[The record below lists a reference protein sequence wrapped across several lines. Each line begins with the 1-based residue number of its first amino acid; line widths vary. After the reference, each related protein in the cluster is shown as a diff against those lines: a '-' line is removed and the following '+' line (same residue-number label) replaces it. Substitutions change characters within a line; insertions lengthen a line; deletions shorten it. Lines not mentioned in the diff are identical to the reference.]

1 MQYFFNTWGS
11 LEKKLLRA
19 RHILL
24 CADFDGTITPIKPR
38 PKEAKLGEGIRLLL
52 RKISKRRPFIVGI
65 ISGRALKDIEE
76 KVGVKGLIF
85 AGNHGLE
92 IAYKK
97 KNFIYPAAKR
107 YVPLISQIARSLKKR
122 LAPFSGAILE
132 EKNLSLSL
140 HYRLVK
146 REKLPRLKEIFFR
159 IIRPYLAA
167 QKIKLTYGKKVWEV
181 RPPIEWDKGRAV
193 LWLTQRLGPGRA
205 FTIYIGD
212 DATDE
217 DAFRAVNKIGG
228 ISIRVGRKRG
238 SSARYYLRNTK
249 DAQRFFRRIGSLK
262 K

>member
-1 MQYFFNTWGS
+1 MQYFFNAWGS

-19 RHILL
+19 RRILL
-24 CADFDGTITPIKPR
+24 CADFDGTIAPIKPR

-52 RKISKRRPFIVGI
+52 RKISKRKSFIVGI

-146 REKLPRLKEIFFR
+146 KRNLPELKKIFFQAVK
-159 IIRPYLAA
+159 PYLAA
-167 QKIKLTYGKKVWEV
+167 QKIKLTYGKKVWEI
-181 RPPIEWDKGRAV
+181 RPPIKWDKGRAV
-193 LWLTQRLGPGRA
+193 LWLRQRLKPGRA
-205 FTIYIGD
+205 FTLYIGD

-249 DAQRFFRRIGSLK
+249 DTQRFFRQIGSLK